1 METEYLDE
9 DGYPTEAVL
18 DIIKNWQ
25 HEKGW
30 TELLAFVREL
40 WAYTEFWREEKNV
53 TTIDLKN
60 YKVVADVYHVSTAGW
75 SGNESIIMA
84 LQENWMFWTFCWE
97 QSNRGGHYIFHV
109 KNNELSF
116 NNTLSENTQ
125 KMLGKLKNGET

>member
-1 METEYLDE
+1 MEYLDE

-18 DIIKNWQ
+18 DIIKNWP

-53 TTIDLKN
+53 TTIDLPN

-75 SGNESIIMA
+75 SGNESLIMA

-109 KNNELSF
+109 KNNELSL
-116 NNTLSENTQ
+116 NST
-125 KMLGKLKNGET
+125 GKKDETSSL